1 MTPDSSLIAISDFKD
16 PHSSSP
22 HSSSPHKDSD
32 WQPVHDGSDGTSPP
46 TSFSCLCYRLEN
58 FLPLEINLLWKKKKV
73 SLPSELIFPSNILE
87 EKCWWWNVCRWGGYQ
102 TLGVRQCSTQ
112 SNYPDV
118 LHSNLSKWNVVKNLI
133 NNFLGGKKSLR
144 LVSLLVSLISH
155 PVFHPSLNKTWKV
168 ESMWKALTLMKLSF
182 IVFPL
187 KNN

>member
-1 MTPDSSLIAISDFKD
+1 MVKEKD
-16 PHSSSP
+16 T
-22 HSSSPHKDSD
+22 
-32 WQPVHDGSDGTSPP
+32 WQFANCHFGFQRP
-46 TSFSCLCYRLEN
+46 
-58 FLPLEINLLWKKKKV
+58 PLELAPLIFPSQRFWLTAGSWWKWWNLSSYIFFMSLLSPWEFSSARDKFTVGKKNV

-133 NNFLGGKKSLR
+133 NNFLEGKKSLH

-155 PVFHPSLNKTWKV
+155 PVFRPWQNKTWKV
-168 ESMWKALTLMKLSF
+168 ESMWKALTL
-182 IVFPL
+182 I
-187 KNN
+187 